1 MASVESPGS
10 ADAST
15 FGGALATYR
24 IKRRLLVL
32 IFIPLAIL
40 ATLSAAF
47 DYRQAGSANQ
57 AQDQQLMRLV
67 PLLADS
73 VIAPGRTDAA
83 PPLVLLAPALA
94 EFLRDREGRADYRLS
109 NYNGAYL
116 DGAAW
121 LPSFVP
127 NTAEGELH
135 STLYNGVTYRI
146 ASQRLATPAGDLV
159 VSLADGSG
167 AQQQWL
173 RSLLFKVLVPNM
185 VLGLAAFFAVGW
197 AVDRALQP
205 LMELRRAV
213 QNRSP
218 QDLQPLAPYAVP
230 YEVKPLVES
239 INLLMSQADAQAQS
253 QKRFVADAAHQLRT
267 PLAALQSQVE
277 AWALQSRGSENLRID
292 PADMQRM
299 LNATRRTSLLARQ
312 LLTLSRAD
320 AQSANAQPMQLLA
333 LHTLAE
339 DAMTDAL
346 DAATA
351 KGIDLGLEASPAHA
365 MGHDWLLRELLANLI
380 DNAIKYAPRGAQVT
394 VRCAAESKAT
404 VLLEVQ
410 DNGPG
415 IAPAERV
422 RVVER
427 FYRSQG
433 ASGEGNGLGL
443 AIAAEI
449 AAVHGSSLHI
459 ETPAKA
465 QFEGRGVRIGL
476 RLNAT

>member
-1 MASVESPGS
+1 MASAHDPDNAQTSS
-10 ADAST
+10 

-32 IFIPLAIL
+32 IFIPLAII
-40 ATLSAAF
+40 AALSAAF

-83 PPLVLLAPALA
+83 APLVLLAPALA

-109 NYNGAYL
+109 NYNGQYL
-116 DGAAW
+116 DGALW

-146 ASQRLATPAGDLV
+146 ASQRLPTPAGDLV

-173 RSLLFKVLVPNM
+173 RSVLFKVLVPNLI
-185 VLGLAAFFAVGW
+185 LGLAAFFAVGW
-197 AVDRALQP
+197 AVDRAFEP

-239 INLLMSQADAQAQS
+239 INLLMSQVDAQAQS

-277 AWALQSRGSENLRID
+277 AWALQSQGTDQVNIA

-299 LNATRRTSLLARQ
+299 LSATRRTSLLARQ
-312 LLTLSRAD
+312 LLALSRAD
-320 AQSANAQPMQLLA
+320 AQSANAQPMQTLA
-333 LHTLAE
+333 LHSLAE
-339 DAMTDAL
+339 DAMANAL

-351 KGIDLGLEASPAHA
+351 KGIDLGLEASPAYA
-365 MGHDWLLRELLANLI
+365 MGHDWLLREMLVNLI
-380 DNAIKYAPRGAQVT
+380 DNAIKYTPRGAQVT
-394 VRCAAESKAT
+394 VRCAALPDGMA
-404 VLLEVQ
+404 LLEVQ

-415 IAPAERV
+415 IAVAERA

-443 AIAAEI
+443 AIASEI
-449 AAVHGSSLHI
+449 ATVHGGSLHI
-459 ETPAKA
+459 ETPAESA
-465 QFEGRGVRIGL
+465 HDGRGVRIGL
-476 RLNAT
+476 RLNSV